1 VDERKKLL
9 LMMREIRKKIDP
21 KVLERANQ
29 AALIQMGEKPAP
41 MQENEASRLFKLA
54 RANNGARKSEV
65 LAFLEKKF
73 RNKLN

>member
-1 VDERKKLL
+1 MDERKKLL

-21 KVLERANQ
+21 KVLERAHQ

-54 RANNGARKSEV
+54 RANDGARKSEV